1 MSARKR
7 NFCALM
13 GLGLSVTLIAGCEAT
28 QPVAVQAANV
38 SAEQYASYSCNQLS
52 AEYRRAQGIA
62 QQMETELK
70 RRADQDEALTNV
82 WVVTGV
88 QLGGFKYGDG
98 PMTQEYAELKGTMAA
113 LETTMISKDCTNL
126 PF

>member
-1 MSARKR
+1 MNTRTR
-7 NFCALM
+7 NFKVLV
-13 GLGLSVTLIAGCEAT
+13 GLGLSATLLAGCNAT
-28 QPVAVQAANV
+28 QPVAVQAADV
-38 SAEQYASYSCNQLS
+38 SAQRYAPYSCNQLS
-52 AEYRRAQGIA
+52 AEYRRAQSIA

-70 RRADQDEALTNV
+70 RRADQDEALTNI
-82 WVVTGV
+82 WAVTGV

>member
-7 NFCALM
+7 KFNVLL

-28 QPVAVQAANV
+28 QPVAIQAANV
-38 SAEQYASYSCNQLS
+38 SAEQYAPYSCNQLS

-70 RRADQDEALTNV
+70 RRAEQDEALTNV
-82 WVVTGV
+82 WVVTGL
-88 QLGGFKYGDG
+88 QLGGLKYGDG

-113 LETTMISKDCTNL
+113 LETTMISKDCKNL